1 MIGLLDYA
9 EGREMEA
16 GGESNRMAGQLL
28 AVGVEIWEAI

>member
-1 MIGLLDYA
+1 MIGLRDYV

-28 AVGVEIWEAI
+28 AIGVEIWEAV